1 MARLRDI
8 PSVWRSVGPF
18 KFLWRVYQQIWEDN
32 VLVWASALAYS
43 WLFAIFPF
51 ILFLLTLIPYLPAQ
65 AKQSARHAI
74 EHAIAQLPGSESG
87 GATTRSSFSAR
98 QTVET
103 FVIPRMNKMLDHP
116 QQGLLSI
123 GLIITLWAASG
134 GMATTMAAL
143 DKCYDVKKPRPF
155 YLSRPIAILM
165 TVVVASMILVVVAL
179 IPIGTL
185 VRNWTLNHTSFL
197 RIETLVSSFNGAI
210 VFAFDFSRWI
220 IALALMFLSLAIT
233 YHYGPSF
240 KGKWQLITPGAVFCV
255 VVWIVLGMGFRYYI
269 ERWGKYNETYGA
281 VGGVAILLL
290 LFYLDAVVLLV
301 GAEINSEIDFA
312 MLNLPKDVHEFPQ
325 AALGQS
331 DLDQAVAAAAVEEG
345 LAVPTSDSGLK
356 KDDS

>member
-1 MARLRDI
+1 M
-8 PSVWRSVGPF
+8 WRTVGPF
-18 KFLWRVYQQIWEDN
+18 RFLWRVYQQVWEDN

-87 GATTRSSFSAR
+87 DATTRSTSSSFSAR

-103 FVIPRMNKMLDHP
+103 FVVPRMNRMLDHP

-155 YLSRPIAILM
+155 YFSRPIAILM

-185 VRNWTLNHTSFL
+185 VRNWTLNHTSIL

-220 IALALMFLSLAIT
+220 IALILMFLALAII
-233 YHYGPSF
+233 YHFGRSF
-240 KGKWQLITPGAVFCV
+240 HGKWRWITPGAVFCV
-255 VVWIVLGMGFRYYI
+255 VVWVVLGMGFRYYI
-269 ERWGKYNETYGA
+269 ERWGKYNETYGT

-312 MLNLPKDVHEFPQ
+312 LLKLPESAQEFPQ
-325 AALGQS
+325 T
-331 DLDQAVAAAAVEEG
+331 AVEER
-345 LAVPTSDSGLK
+345 ADVPTPDAGQNPPEQV
-356 KDDS
+356 